1 MGQKVN
7 PKSFRLGIIFPWDS
21 KWFAPK
27 NMYAKKLRQDVEL
40 KKFLKTTLKN
50 SSIAK
55 IEIERTLNVIT
66 VVIHSAKPGVVIGR
80 QGAGVEE
87 LKKKIKAKFFASSK
101 ITINISILEVDKPGA
116 NAELVVQGVCEE
128 LQKRMPFR
136 RVMKQVIERV
146 QKSGVQGVKILIGG
160 RLNGAE
166 IANRETLFWGKIPLH
181 TIRANIDYSRGTAR
195 TAMGAIGVKVWIYKG
210 EIFDKKNN

>member
-21 KWFAPK
+21 KWFASK

-40 KKFLKTTLKN
+40 KKFLKTMLKN

-101 ITINISILEVDKPGA
+101 ITINISIVEVDKPGA
-116 NAELVVQGVCEE
+116 TAELVVQGVCEE
-128 LQKRMPFR
+128 IQKRMPFR
-136 RVMKQVIERV
+136 RVMKQAIERV

-166 IANRETLFWGKIPLH
+166 IANREMLFWGKIPLH

-210 EIFDKKNN
+210 EVFDKKNN